1 MTLCGRTS
9 FYLHICTGIF
19 HVHDRTIPEGELRFF
34 YYFKIT
40 GSVKKQNEH
49 DDPSMET
56 AVFLLKSSYKAVT
69 LIDTRPKKQKSR

>member
-1 MTLCGRTS
+1 MRTM
-9 FYLHICTGIF
+9 
-19 HVHDRTIPEGELRFF
+19 
-34 YYFKIT
+34 
-40 GSVKKQNEH
+40 KKQNEH

>member
-1 MTLCGRTS
+1 MDL
-9 FYLHICTGIF
+9 GIIK
-19 HVHDRTIPEGELRFF
+19 RYSKIKRF
-34 YYFKIT
+34 
-40 GSVKKQNEH
+40 SVKKQNEH